1 MAHCLRREE
10 GLSATVEPVISFP
23 VLEVLPCCWPVRQ
36 VNRGG
41 KKTKVQKRV
50 MEWSKHTVSTFTGL
64 SGGLFSFI
72 KLSWLCRTSLLELGF
87 CSYSIHLHSVIIIV
101 LADVCINTTGS
112 YDSFFMSLWIV
123 NCGFPLLSYQSG
135 QWLFAASPV
144 PVMIWRWPRLTVFCL
159 CSIQMHKLVCLE
171 QLKKPQNKTLKL
183 IIFTIRR
190 AVTIWAVSRIFT
202 KQKEMRTWPLIPNTS
217 KLIYAHKS
225 PLGLPYL
232 TLWCVHQ
239 FSFNLKRPLM

>member
-64 SGGLFSFI
+64 SGGLFSFF

-87 CSYSIHLHSVIIIV
+87 CSHSIHLHSVIIIV
-101 LADVCINTTGS
+101 LAEVFINTTGF
-112 YDSFFMSLWIV
+112 YDSFFMSLWII

-144 PVMIWRWPRLTVFCL
+144 PVMIWRWPRLAVFCL

-171 QLKKPQNKTLKL
+171 QFKKTPKQNIEAYHFYHPWNCYDLGRFQDLHKAKRNVHMALD
-183 IIFTIRR
+183 
-190 AVTIWAVSRIFT
+190 T
-202 KQKEMRTWPLIPNTS
+202 KHFQ
-217 KLIYAHKS
+217 
-225 PLGLPYL
+225 
-232 TLWCVHQ
+232 V
-239 FSFNLKRPLM
+239 NLCT

>member
-64 SGGLFSFI
+64 SGGLFSFF

-87 CSYSIHLHSVIIIV
+87 CSHSIHLHSVIIIV
-101 LADVCINTTGS
+101 LAEVFINTTGF
-112 YDSFFMSLWIV
+112 YDSFFMSLWII

-144 PVMIWRWPRLTVFCL
+144 PVMIWRWPRLAVFCL

-171 QLKKPQNKTLKL
+171 QFKKNPKQNIEAYHFYHPWSCYDLGRFQDLHKAKRNVHIALD
-183 IIFTIRR
+183 
-190 AVTIWAVSRIFT
+190 T
-202 KQKEMRTWPLIPNTS
+202 KHFQ
-217 KLIYAHKS
+217 
-225 PLGLPYL
+225 
-232 TLWCVHQ
+232 V
-239 FSFNLKRPLM
+239 NLCT

>member
-64 SGGLFSFI
+64 SGGLFSFF

-87 CSYSIHLHSVIIIV
+87 CSHSIHLHSVIIIV
-101 LADVCINTTGS
+101 LAEVFINTTGF
-112 YDSFFMSLWIV
+112 YDSFFMSLWII
-123 NCGFPLLSYQSG
+123 NCGFPPSFLSE
-135 QWLFAASPV
+135 W
-144 PVMIWRWPRLTVFCL
+144 TVALCCL
-159 CSIQMHKLVCLE
+159 PSAGNDLKVTSSRSILSVQYS
-171 QLKKPQNKTLKL
+171 N
-183 IIFTIRR
+183 
-190 AVTIWAVSRIFT
+190 A
-202 KQKEMRTWPLIPNTS
+202 
-217 KLIYAHKS
+217 
-225 PLGLPYL
+225 
-232 TLWCVHQ
+232 
-239 FSFNLKRPLM
+239 